1 MTRKIRPEQRC
12 DHPTSMKSDSIRG
25 LYAVTPDEID
35 TRALAAK
42 VRAALSGGA
51 KFVQYRNKTATA
63 AQRLEQAGVLLE
75 LCRQYGARFIV
86 NDHLDLASRLGADGL
101 HLGAEDG
108 PIADARKKLGA
119 GKIIGVSCYDSLSN
133 AVDAQRQDADYVAF
147 GSFFPSGIKPEAVRA
162 PLALLREAKQRL
174 AIPVVAIGGIT
185 LATAPQLIAAGADGV
200 AVISALFAA
209 PDIKLAAQ
217 RFTALFD
224 KP

>member
-1 MTRKIRPEQRC
+1 MTSNGIC
-12 DHPTSMKSDSIRG
+12 G

-35 TRALAAK
+35 TRALAVK

-51 KFVQYRNKTATA
+51 KLVQYRNKTAA
-63 AQRLEQAGVLLE
+63 VAQRFEQAGALLE
-75 LCRQYGARFIV
+75 LCRQYGARLIV
-86 NDHLDLASRLGADGL
+86 NDHLDLALKVGADGL

-108 PIADARKKLGA
+108 PVADARKKLGA
-119 GKIIGVSCYDSLSN
+119 GKIIGVSCYDRLQN
-133 AVDAQRQDADYVAF
+133 ALDAQSQGADYVAF
-147 GSFFPSGIKPEAVRA
+147 GSFFASGIKPEAVRA

-174 AIPVVAIGGIT
+174 AIPIVAIGGIT
-185 LATAPQLIAAGADGV
+185 LANAPQLIAAGADSV

-209 PDIKLAAQ
+209 PDVELAAQ